1 MYGLRWLVAILGAAV
16 LTTGEAEEAAVQ
28 RLKLIDDLRGT
39 VPMSLG
45 DTDLELAGGNLRA
58 PVHLSGTLS
67 VSSRTIPRVFTGR
80 IVTSEVLPSPPQ
92 ASFVVRSLRKV
103 TQDDW
108 RLTQTIAGRREDR
121 LIHLP
126 NAQWGT
132 PAERKSWGISG
143 TDDNWEEVSI
153 QYDGWVRVEA
163 DQVDLATRS
172 DNSSRMWIDRNGDG
186 KVGPGEW
193 AFNGW
198 GTQAAGMQVLHR
210 AVPRG
215 FYRYRIQVEESLGDN
230 YVSLLWND
238 AQHSAGDLDGLQIVP
253 ASSYARPSTV
263 ALSGEQEL
271 SVQAKI
277 DGPGG
282 LELTGPDVVW
292 QPGASCS
299 GPLRVRR
306 GTLRL
311 EADLRVPVLEVAAG
325 ANLIVGPYHVMA
337 GEVRTEGGISLAG
350 GSIEITAAGASTIA
364 TLAGLGALRIDGGAR
379 VRLGDPGKV
388 TVEVL
393 RGELMRAE
401 RALTSGTVQV
411 TAGLGGDFP
420 VALSGPGSCTLTA
433 EVEVPADAPRDLG
446 ILAYLRDRHESWYQ
460 VAWPVPLTPGR
471 HQLTMTFDPEAV
483 VASAVGD
490 PNWNADSAARS
501 ERAGLHLWSAQG
513 GGGAIRI
520 RVEAVSAAAL
530 SSSSSSSSPPAR
542 LLSLRTDGAVLHTG
556 KRWEL
561 SCLPQPF
568 PADPYDQEAFT
579 LDAEFTGPDGRRER
593 VAGFYMVPNS
603 IRDGGDRVVV
613 RADGDPAFHL
623 RWRPRIP
630 GDWRC
635 RLTARWRGGATA
647 SSDLALH
654 VEGPAW
660 DGYLRV
666 DKQDRR
672 FFAVDGAFF
681 WPVGINLHAVTDV
694 RSNEYFK
701 SQLTPQRGQLAYG
714 TYFDRFAGAGV
725 NLAEVWMSAWNLGIE
740 WSAYRPGFAGAGR
753 YNQGNAAQLDALLD
767 DAWAR
772 EVRIVLAVNHLG
784 QGSNWCASEW
794 KLHPYERSNGGWLDK
809 TAELFTDPR
818 ALAYQERYRRYLIA
832 RWGDHPAVACWKLWT
847 EIDLTDMHGNTI
859 AWHERAS
866 KRWRELDPY
875 AHLITTHWCGTYGNV
890 DTRVVALPNIDMA
903 TIDAYHEVS
912 LLAELL
918 RASTLDPKRGLAK
931 TGKPVLVTEYGAQW
945 NGGSREQLHAETASA
960 PFVGLV
966 AGHAGAP
973 MCWWFE
979 VLDQSGWFEGYR
991 AIRAFIAGEDLRG
1004 AQARGVNLQVEGAE
1018 APQLWAKAWQ
1028 RPGRLLGYV
1037 LDQQWG
1043 IHGGNA
1049 EAYVGVGIT
1058 VGVVS
1063 PGKMQ
1068 LEWWDAD
1075 TGTVI
1080 SRQRL
1085 EHDGGALTLTSPAWR
1100 RHVAFKLWREP

>member
-1 MYGLRWLVAILGAAV
+1 MHGVRLLLAILGV
-16 LTTGEAEEAAVQ
+16 GLLTSGEAGEAAAQ
-28 RLKLIDDLRGT
+28 RLQLSADLTGTEPLSLDDAELA
-39 VPMSLG
+39 
-45 DTDLELAGGNLRA
+45 LAGGNLRV
-58 PVHLSGTLS
+58 PVHLNGTLR
-67 VSSRTIPRVFTGR
+67 VYAQGTPRVFAGS
-80 IVTSEVLPSPPQ
+80 IVTGAVLPTPPQ
-92 ASFVVRSLRKV
+92 ATFVATSLRNTK
-103 TQDDW
+103 QDDW
-108 RLTQTIAGRREDR
+108 RLAQPIAGRREDR

-126 NAQWGT
+126 DARWGT
-132 PAERKSWGISG
+132 PAERKAWGVGG
-143 TDDNWEEVSI
+143 TDGNWDGVSI
-153 QYDGWVRVEA
+153 QYDGWLRVEA

-172 DNSSRMWIDRNGDG
+172 DNSSRMWIDRDGDG
-186 KVGPGEW
+186 QAGAGEW

-198 GTQAAGMQVLHR
+198 GTEAAGMQVLHR

-215 FYRYRIQVEESLGDN
+215 FYRYRIQVEESWGDN

-238 AQHSAGDLDGLQIVP
+238 AQHSAGQLDGLHVVP
-253 ASSYARPSTV
+253 AAAFVRPSQVMLTG
-263 ALSGEQEL
+263 AQEL
-271 SVQAKI
+271 TVQARI
-277 DGPGG
+277 AGPGG
-282 LELTGPDVVW
+282 LELAGPDVVW

-299 GPLRVRR
+299 GPLRVRC

-311 EADLRVPVLEVAAG
+311 EADLSVPVLEIAAG
-325 ANLIVGPYHVMA
+325 ARVVCGAHALSV
-337 GEVRTEGGISLAG
+337 GEVRAAGVISLDG
-350 GSIEITAAGASTIA
+350 GSLEVTAAAASTIA
-364 TLAGLGALRIDGGAR
+364 TLAGKGALRIDGGAR
-379 VRLGDPGKV
+379 VRLGDSGKV
-388 TVEVL
+388 SVDV
-393 RGELMRAE
+393 RHGELVGAGHAR
-401 RALTSGTVQV
+401 TSGTVQV
-411 TAGLGGDFP
+411 AAGLGGDFP
-420 VALSGPGSCTLTA
+420 VALSGPGPCTLSV
-433 EVEVPADAPRDLG
+433 ELEVPADAPGDLG

-460 VAWPVPLTPGR
+460 VAWPVPLTPGH
-471 HQLTMTFDPEAV
+471 HQLTMTFDPDAV
-483 VASAVGD
+483 VASAAGD

-501 ERAGLHLWSAQG
+501 ERAGFHLWSAKG
-513 GGGAIRI
+513 GGGPVRI
-520 RVEAVSAAAL
+520 RVDALSAA
-530 SSSSSSSSPPAR
+530 SPSSPPAR
-542 LLSLRTDGAVLHTG
+542 LLGLRSDGAVLSTG

-568 PADPYDQEAFT
+568 PADPYDPEEFT
-579 LDAEFTGPDGRRER
+579 LDAEFSGPDGRSER
-593 VAGFYMVPNS
+593 VAGFYLVPSS

-635 RLTARWRGGATA
+635 RLTARWRSGATV
-647 SSDLALH
+647 SSDLALR
-654 VEGPAW
+654 VEGSAW

-666 DKQDRR
+666 DKQDPR
-672 FFAVDGAFF
+672 FFAVDGAFH
-681 WPVGINLHAVTDV
+681 WPVGINLHAVTDL

-701 SQLTPQRGQLAYG
+701 TQLTPQRGQLAYAN
-714 TYFDRFAGAGV
+714 YLERFAGAGA
-725 NLAEVWMSAWNLGIE
+725 NLAEVWMAAWNLGIE

-784 QGSNWCASEW
+784 QGSDWCASEW

-809 TAELFTDPR
+809 AADLFTDPR
-818 ALAYQERYRRYLIA
+818 ALAFQERYRRYLIA
-832 RWGDHPAVACWKLWT
+832 RWGDHPGVACWKLWT
-847 EIDLTDMHGNTI
+847 EIDLTNMRGKTL

-875 AHLITTHWCGTYGNV
+875 AHLITTHWSGTYGNV
-890 DTRVVALPNIDMA
+890 DTSVIALPNIDLA
-903 TIDAYHEVS
+903 TIDAYHDDN

-966 AGHAGAP
+966 SGHAGTP

-991 AIRAFIAGEDLRG
+991 AIRAFSAGEDLRG
-1004 AQARGVNLQVEGAE
+1004 AQARGVSLQVEGAE
-1018 APQLWAKAWQ
+1018 APPLWAKAWQ

-1037 LDQQWG
+1037 LDEHWG
-1043 IHGGNA
+1043 TYGG
-1049 EAYVGVGIT
+1049 EAAARADVRIT
-1058 VGVVS
+1058 VPGIVG

-1068 LEWWDAD
+1068 LEWWNAD
-1075 TGTVI
+1075 TGTVLT
-1080 SRQRL
+1080 RQHL
-1085 EHDGGALTLTSPAWR
+1085 AHDGGTLTLISPAWR